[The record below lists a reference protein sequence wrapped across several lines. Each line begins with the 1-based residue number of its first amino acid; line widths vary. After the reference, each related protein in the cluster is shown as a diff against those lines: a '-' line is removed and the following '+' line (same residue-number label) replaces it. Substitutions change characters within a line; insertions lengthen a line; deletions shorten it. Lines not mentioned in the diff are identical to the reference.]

1 VQEGEKGE
9 KLFVLV
15 EGKVQVI
22 SNLQISRKKY
32 NEKNLPKRE
41 IYEMKVAEFDTI
53 ELFGEEILIEEVENY
68 KYSVRIVS
76 S

>member
-1 VQEGEKGE
+1 M
-9 KLFVLV
+9 
-15 EGKVQVI
+15 QVI

-53 ELFGEEILIEEVENY
+53 ELFGEEILIEAFENY

>member
-1 VQEGEKGE
+1 MQEGEKGE